1 MQIALSDCMRPIR
14 SPIRLDDACEYR
26 QVTVS
31 LNGRGVSLRKKALGS
46 EIKTKNQFCVRAGH
60 FIYSRIDARN
70 GAMGIVPP
78 ELDGAIVTGDFPVF
92 EVDERKLDL
101 TYLSYLARSRAFI
114 ETCRQA
120 SRGVTNRKRMKQ
132 GELLSVSQQL
142 PSITA
147 QKRVAARLSRIER
160 NAISAHLL
168 CEQLSQDH
176 ADLLHSIVSIISNN
190 SPRLAL
196 KIVAPI
202 IRRKVDVDKNAE
214 YPELGIRSFGKGT
227 FHKPAITGDKLGSK
241 RIYRIESGDLLFSNV
256 FAWEGAI
263 AIAQPEDKGRFGSHR
278 FITCLPD
285 PSKVLA
291 EYLRTW
297 FLSAEGMAEIRAASP
312 GAAGR
317 NKTLSLKKLQAIQVP
332 IPDMA
337 KQRRFAEVYLRV
349 QAAIKLNAQ
358 TAAELKAIMP
368 AALDIAFR
376 RGME

>member
-1 MQIALSDCMRPIR
+1 MHVALSDCMRPMR
-14 SPIRLDDACEYR
+14 KPIRLDDACEYR

-31 LNGRGVSLRKKALGS
+31 LNGRGVSLRKINLGAA
-46 EIKTKNQFCVRAGH
+46 IKTKNQFCVRAGQ

-78 ELDGAIVTGDFPVF
+78 ELDGAIVTGDFPTF
-92 EVDERKLDL
+92 DVDEQKLDL

-120 SRGVTNRKRMKQ
+120 SRGVTNRKRMKEK
-132 GELLSVSQQL
+132 ELLSVSQQL
-142 PSITA
+142 PDIPV
-147 QKRVAARLSRIER
+147 QKRLAARLSRVER
-160 NAISAHLL
+160 NAIAARIL
-168 CEQLSQDH
+168 CDQLVQDH
-176 ADLLHSIVSIISNN
+176 ADLLQSIVSEISQN
-190 SPRLAL
+190 SPRLSL

-202 IRRKVDVDKNAE
+202 IRRKVEVDLNAE

-227 FHKPAITGDKLGSK
+227 FHKPAITGAKLGSK
-241 RIYRIESGDLLFSNV
+241 RIYRIEPGDLLFSNV

-263 AIAQPEDKGRFGSHR
+263 AISQPEDKDRFGSHR

-337 KQRRFAEVYLRV
+337 KQRRFAELYSRV
-349 QAAIKLNAQ
+349 QAARKLNAQ
-358 TAAELKAIMP
+358 TVAELEAIMP
-368 AALDIAFR
+368 AALDEIFR
-376 RGME
+376 GDVK